1 MFSNAKPNNENVF
14 DIARAG
20 CKWVNAV
27 VDVKKGK
34 VYVYCNLLADYNCK
48 TTSCYLQN
56 CPIANEKIRPDKIG
70 YDPQKR

>member
-1 MFSNAKPNNENVF
+1 MFSMAKPTNENVF

-27 VDVKKGK
+27 VDMKKGV
-34 VYVYCNLLADYNCK
+34 VYPYCKLLADYHCK

-56 CPIANEKIRPDKIG
+56 CPIVNEKIDPDKIG